1 MHRIKNKNIMTTV
14 ETISFGLIATFI
26 FLGIVLSI
34 FPRNRQKQEYPKY
47 RRSERRYLPRT
58 KHYIKRKED

>member
-1 MHRIKNKNIMTTV
+1 MTTV

-47 RRSERRYLPRT
+47 RHSERRYLPRT

>member
-1 MHRIKNKNIMTTV
+1 MTTV
-14 ETISFGLIATFI
+14 EALSFSLIAVFI

-47 RRSERRYLPRT
+47 RQTRRRYLPRT
-58 KHYIKRKED
+58 KHYIKREEEEK

>member
-1 MHRIKNKNIMTTV
+1 MTTV
-14 ETISFGLIATFI
+14 EALSFSLIAVFV

-47 RRSERRYLPRT
+47 KQTGRRLLPR
-58 KHYIKRKED
+58 KRHYAKRRNEKT

>member
-1 MHRIKNKNIMTTV
+1 MTTV
-14 ETISFGLIATFI
+14 ETISFALIAVFV

-47 RRSERRYLPRT
+47 RQSGRKYKRRTR
-58 KHYIKRKED
+58 HYAKKEK

>member
-1 MHRIKNKNIMTTV
+1 MTTV
-14 ETISFGLIATFI
+14 EVISFSLIAVFV

-47 RRSERRYLPRT
+47 KQSGRRYLPR
-58 KHYIKRKED
+58 KRHYVKREEEK